1 MTIND
6 PDLKKFMRA
15 ALDGTL
21 TDQNAARRPAMPWTL
36 LQVDTEDGGREDY
49 SVFYNP
55 VIMVLR
61 GPNDTDESIEAAA
74 TALISRI
81 ITLDPDWKLGLDAY
95 REVLVAALR
104 AEGYTVAFEGTR
116 VIDLYN

>member
-1 MTIND
+1 MPIND
-6 PDLKKFMRA
+6 PELKKFMRA

-21 TDQNAARRPAMPWTL
+21 EDENIARRPAMPWTL
-36 LQVDTEDGGREDY
+36 LQVDADEGGREDY

-61 GPNDTDESIEAAA
+61 GPSDTDESIEAAA
-74 TALISRI
+74 TALVKRI
-81 ITLDPDWKLGLDAY
+81 IAWDPDEKLSRDEY

-104 AEGYTVAFEGTR
+104 AEGYTVAFEDTR
-116 VIDLYN
+116 VIDFYN